1 MFMII
6 YQEVK
11 QYKEEWA
18 AVMEKL
24 ANVGSIVVN
33 VGTMCQRHGL
43 KEEELPP
50 DLLSVLGSFQK
61 YLSSLINVSC
71 SNLN

>member
-1 MFMII
+1 MII
-6 YQEVK
+6 YQEVR
-11 QYKEEWA
+11 QYKEEWT

-24 ANVGSIVVN
+24 VNVGSVVVN

-50 DLLSVLGSFQK
+50 DLLNVSGSFQR
-61 YLSSLINVSC
+61 YIYPLINASR
-71 SNLN
+71 SNSN